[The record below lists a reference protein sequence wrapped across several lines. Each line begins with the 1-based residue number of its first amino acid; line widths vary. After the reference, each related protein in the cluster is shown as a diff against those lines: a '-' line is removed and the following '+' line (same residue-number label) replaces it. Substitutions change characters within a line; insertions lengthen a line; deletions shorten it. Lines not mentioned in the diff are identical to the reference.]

1 MELGLIFADITK
13 QMCNAWTATII
24 CTIAKKMASVHSM
37 SREGFCLLAGIP
49 HLWRRMQTIRLTE
62 LMVNLNSAIGETTRA
77 RLCKLVNLPAKHPSE
92 VLQHFQTMEKI
103 KQQVRNRIAITLR
116 ELKKSGA
123 FIMANLYDDLNPSI
137 AETTAIEIKNV
148 RSKPRQSTD
157 TCLYG
162 RINRS

>member
-1 MELGLIFADITK
+1 
-13 QMCNAWTATII
+13 
-24 CTIAKKMASVHSM
+24 
-37 SREGFCLLAGIP
+37 
-49 HLWRRMQTIRLTE
+49 
-62 LMVNLNSAIGETTRA
+62 
-77 RLCKLVNLPAKHPSE
+77 
-92 VLQHFQTMEKI
+92 MEKI

-148 RSKPRQSTD
+148 IEATATEHRYMFI
-157 TCLYG
+157 YG